1 MALATFHFGYP
12 ITSVT
17 FNGKTATSSPASI
30 SYSATARIS
39 NITVTS
45 GWSGTVYWDTA
56 VSMPDPY
63 VLATVSNGSV
73 SMKTANLTYT
83 GSNRD
88 VYFSASGSV
97 ASYTLTAGSMPSI
110 LSSVYFGDGTSITQS
125 NRSCSFANTKHIRSI
140 SLTSS
145 GLAWSGTIYWS
156 GSSGGTTYPIADITN
171 GSISYRSSIESID
184 FNNRSRT
191 IYFTA
196 IGQTTYKY
204 RIHAMTT
211 ADGSYFSGGSQDY
224 YAPSSSTWY
233 TSNTVSNTFN
243 LDTLPTP
250 IRAYYKFVGWAYT
263 NTTDT
268 SQAHTG
274 EVAISGTTN
283 GKVTNFYA
291 VWSLAPTIVLNANG
305 GVFQDTQATTRE
317 YPRQTPGNAFY
328 FSGPSGLVAR
338 NGYKLLGWS
347 ANDTATT
354 AGYDPDGWVT
364 VSNSTVQRYYA
375 VWQKSEATITLY
387 GNGGLWGGNLQYR
400 SFKKEVG
407 DVINLADYGPNGT
420 PPLGRAYYSL
430 VGWSTSSTGTAA
442 WGVNGTITVG
452 ATDASYYA
460 IWEPHIELFYWDG
473 GTGSTDSSIIAA
485 GLPVTNL
492 TASRWNRFKKKINE
506 ITQAQTGKAWSYT
519 TTSSGDSI
527 TAIEVLN
534 ARNAIAA
541 LNGNVPLPTAA
552 QLATGKKILANYFNG
567 SGSLKAALNIVISNY
582 NNSR

>member
-17 FNGKTATSSPASI
+17 FNGKTATSSPGSI
-30 SYSATARIS
+30 SYSSTARIS
-39 NITVTS
+39 KITVTS
-45 GWSGTVYWDTA
+45 GWSGTVYWDTTSA
-56 VSMPDPY
+56 MSDPY

-73 SMKTANLTYT
+73 TMKTANLTYT

-88 VYFSASGSV
+88 VYLSANGST
-97 ASYTLTAGSMPSI
+97 ASYTLTAGSMPSV
-110 LSSVYFGDGTSITQS
+110 LSSVYFNDGTSITQS
-125 NRSCSFANTKHIRSI
+125 NRSCKFANTKHIRSI

-145 GLAWSGTIYWS
+145 GLAWRGTIYWS
-156 GSSGGTTYPIADITN
+156 SSSGGTTYPIADIIN

-274 EVAISGTTN
+274 EVAISGTTD

-305 GVFQDTQATTRE
+305 GVFQDTRATTRE
-317 YPRQTPGNAFY
+317 YPGQTPGNAFY

-473 GTGSTDSSIIAA
+473 GTGSTDSSIIAK

-541 LNGNVPLPTAA
+541 LNGNVPLPTAT
-552 QLATGKKILANYFNG
+552 QLATGKKILASYFNG
-567 SGSLKAALNIVISNY
+567 SGSLKDALNIVISNY
-582 NNSR
+582 NGS

>member
-17 FNGKTATSSPASI
+17 FNGKTATSSLASI

-156 GSSGGTTYPIADITN
+156 SSSGGTTYPIADITN

-274 EVAISGTTN
+274 EVAISGTTD

-473 GTGSTDSSIIAA
+473 GTGSTDSSIIAK

>member
-17 FNGKTATSSPASI
+17 FNGKTATSSPGSI
-30 SYSATARIS
+30 SYSSTARIS

-45 GWSGTVYWDTA
+45 GWSGTVYWDTTSA
-56 VSMPDPY
+56 MSDPY

-73 SMKTANLTYT
+73 TMKTANLTYT

-156 GSSGGTTYPIADITN
+156 SSSGGTTYPIADITN
-171 GSISYRSSIESID
+171 GSISYYSSIEPID

-211 ADGSYFSGGSQDY
+211 ADSSYFSGGSQDY

-243 LDTLPTP
+243 LNTLPTP
-250 IRAYYKFVGWAYT
+250 ICAYYKFIGWAYT

-274 EVAISGTTN
+274 KVAVSGTTD

-291 VWSLAPTIVLNANG
+291 VWSLAPTIVLSANG
-305 GVFQDTQATTRE
+305 GVFQDTQSTTRE
-317 YPRQTPGNAFY
+317 YLKQTPGNAFY
-328 FSGPSGLVAR
+328 FSGPSGLVTR
-338 NGYKLLGWS
+338 TGYKLLGWS
-347 ANDTATT
+347 ANNTATT

-364 VSNSTVQRYYA
+364 VGNSTVQRYYA

-473 GTGSTDSSIIAA
+473 GTGSTDSSIIAK

-582 NNSR
+582 NDSR